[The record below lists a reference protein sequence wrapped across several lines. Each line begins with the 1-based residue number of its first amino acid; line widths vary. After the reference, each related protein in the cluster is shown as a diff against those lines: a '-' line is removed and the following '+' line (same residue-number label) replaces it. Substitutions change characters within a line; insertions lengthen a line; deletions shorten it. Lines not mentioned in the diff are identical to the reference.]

1 MIWRLL
7 DTDLASPPYTSAA
20 DEAIMIARHK
30 NLVPN
35 TLHLYRRDRPT
46 ISLGYFE
53 KIEENV
59 NLELAKRIGVRII
72 RRVSGG
78 SAIYTDQDQIIYSVI
93 VDNEVVPENPN
104 DTYRIICGAIIR
116 ALGLLGIVAD
126 FKPINDVVVSGRKIS
141 GSAQVRKWDV
151 VLQHG
156 TLIIDADFDLMF
168 RILKT
173 KKKKIRAPDE
183 MTSLSIELGRKP
195 SVDEVKKA
203 LIHAFAEEFH
213 VEIVKGVLTHFEEET
228 IRRLIEE
235 KYGKEEYAF
244 LR

>member
-1 MIWRLL
+1 MIWRLI

-59 NLELAKRIGVRII
+59 NLELAKRIGAHIV

-78 SAIYTDQDQIIYSVI
+78 SAIYTDQDQIIYSVV
-93 VDNEVVPENPN
+93 VDHEVVPENPN
-104 DTYRIICGAIIR
+104 DTYKIICGAIIR
-116 ALGLLGIVAD
+116 ALGLLGVVAY
-126 FKPINDVVVSGRKIS
+126 FKPINDVVVNGKKIS
-141 GSAQVRKWDV
+141 GSAQARKWNI

-173 KKKKIRAPDE
+173 TKKKIRTPEE
-183 MTSLSIELGRKP
+183 MTSLTIELGRKP
-195 SVDEVKKA
+195 SLDEVKKA
-203 LIHAFAEEFH
+203 LIRAFAEEFQ
-213 VEIVKGVLTHFEEET
+213 VEIVKGVLTHFEEKT
-228 IRRLIEE
+228 IKQLIEE
-235 KYGKEEYAF
+235 KYGKDEYAL